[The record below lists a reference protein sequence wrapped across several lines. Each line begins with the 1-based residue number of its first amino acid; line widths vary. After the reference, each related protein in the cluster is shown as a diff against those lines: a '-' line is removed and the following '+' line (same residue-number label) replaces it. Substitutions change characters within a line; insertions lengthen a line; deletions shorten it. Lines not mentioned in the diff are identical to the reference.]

1 MTPVKYEVLALY
13 YSSAEVVEVAVGDVV
28 VGCRWRSV
36 VERRMQAAIRC
47 DRGMQVAIRRR
58 FYRGGRRRGGR
69 CRWSSMLSMVVEAA
83 VDNLRRSVAD
93 SKC

>member
-13 YSSAEVVEVAVGDVV
+13 VSSAEVVEVAVGDVV

-47 DRGMQVAIRRR
+47 D
-58 FYRGGRRRGGR
+58 
-69 CRWSSMLSMVVEAA
+69 
-83 VDNLRRSVAD
+83 